1 MPEIQNNFSRGRMN
15 KDLDERLIPKG
26 EYRDALNIQIS
37 TSEGSDVGT
46 VQNLLG
52 NARIENVIGGSWTCI
67 GAISDE
73 KNNRFFW
80 FVHNPSR
87 DAIYEYNVDTK
98 TTTPVIV
105 DTNLDVLKFQD
116 NIITGIN
123 IIDDILLW
131 TDNHN
136 EPRKINIERCKLGVD
151 STNPTSTHTKLV
163 VNGAV
168 LSEDL
173 KEEHITV
180 IKKRP
185 NIAPQLNVEKEIQTV
200 PTEVFAELSQDNL
213 GQDPYVVGDTAK
225 LYIPWQLGTGVTY
238 NPVLFASQGEIVL
251 LSQSSLPGS
260 LPSNSEIKAKVT

>member
-52 NARIENVIGGSWTCI
+52 NARIENVIGGSWTCV

-80 FVHNPSR
+80 FLHNPSR

-98 TTTPVIV
+98 TTTPVII
-105 DTNLDVLKFQD
+105 DTNLDVLKFQG

-131 TDNHN
+131 TDDHN
-136 EPRKINIERCKLGVD
+136 EPRKINIDRCKFGTVAG
-151 STNPTSTHTKLV
+151 NVHTSLV
-163 VNGAV
+163 VNER
-168 LSEDL
+168 LTLLHERESDPNWIYENEDL
-173 KEEHITV
+173 KAET
-180 IKKRP
+180 K
-185 NIAPQLNVEKEIQTV
+185 KEI
-200 PTEVFAELSQDNL
+200 
-213 GQDPYVVGDTAK
+213 K
-225 LYIPWQLGTGVTY
+225 LCNEFLKESLKLQNI
-238 NPVLFASQGEIVL
+238 GEI
-251 LSQSSLPGS
+251 
-260 LPSNSEIKAKVT
+260 